1 MVTSSAIDKMFEIL
15 GPIFEQNVAHFK
27 SHTSSGNMTELLKF
41 YEYSGLRTSLCS
53 HVMRSSV
60 VFSKVDE
67 TTFFD
72 PPFLLA

>member
-1 MVTSSAIDKMFEIL
+1 MVVVYDCVFLM
-15 GPIFEQNVAHFK
+15 G
-27 SHTSSGNMTELLKF
+27 LKYCLMCAF
-41 YEYSGLRTSLCS
+41 VSFDHSQQHDSLC
-53 HVMRSSV
+53 VVYVDTSSV